1 MVLVFRAGIL
11 LVLLL
16 MGTLAG
22 FFFSFSFVAMPG
34 LDQTDSVSA
43 IEAMQGINRAVRNAV
58 FFVPF
63 FLTPL
68 FALGCAALG
77 VWLGHKKSACAL
89 GVAAI
94 LYLLG
99 GFGLTLGYHIPL
111 NESLAL
117 VDARALGQG
126 ADQVWQNYSR
136 DWTPLNTL
144 RTAVC
149 LLAMIPIALALYDTK
164 A

>member
-1 MVLVFRAGIL
+1 MIMVLRAGIL

-16 MGTLAG
+16 VGTLAG
-22 FFFSFSFVAMPG
+22 FFFSFSFVTMPG
-34 LDQTDSVSA
+34 LDQTNSIAA

-63 FLTPL
+63 FLTPVIAAG
-68 FALGCAALG
+68 FAALAFWLGCE
-77 VWLGHKKSACAL
+77 KSALFL
-89 GVAAI
+89 GGAAF

-99 GFGLTLGYHIPL
+99 GFGLTVGYHIPL

-126 ADQVWQNYSR
+126 ADQVWQSYSR

-149 LLAMIPIALALYDTK
+149 LCAMIPIALALYETK